1 MKTLA
6 VALGTLA
13 VVAAPLALA
22 QDNSDRSYPY
32 DPAAVQRQQQLEKY
46 YGPYVPADRAHLS
59 PPGNQPWYEDPAT
72 DGRFTTPDY
81 GLRQRDYGYSRQY
94 RDDRFS
100 RRWDNAECWNPR
112 ARHYEEVRPGE
123 RQDDLDFSRC
133 RRQR

>member
-13 VVAAPLALA
+13 VVAAPSVFA

-32 DPAAVQRQQQLEKY
+32 DPAAVQYQQQLEKH
-46 YGPYVPADRAHLS
+46 YGPYAPQDRSHLTQ
-59 PPGNQPWYEDPAT
+59 PGNQPWYEDPGT
-72 DGRFTTPDY
+72 QGRGY
-81 GLRQRDYGYSRQY
+81 RYRDYGYNREW
-94 RDDRFS
+94 RDERFS
-100 RRWDNAECWNPR
+100 RRWDNTECWNPR